1 MPPRVRPTSS
11 SRGTFSESDEDESGR
26 RVSEHAVDPVAGPS
40 LEDFAALLNN
50 AISPL
55 ANQLQQTQTELARV
69 SEESARL
76 SRGYREVVAEPAT
89 EESAGGAESE
99 AERRARELQLA
110 QTGAEQAAAAAAAA
124 AAAVKPPLPP
134 AEEKKVSELSVEDLE
149 ILISRRLGQVNLDLD
164 PIPLLETSRE
174 RPETLFRL
182 QRKGEFVVTN
192 LLTAAEFERCI
203 PGYKAFRGQ
212 PGSAAELENLYVSTL
227 RLEDVLDHFIAADR
241 GEVEL
246 DLPRAIDVLTEV
258 HALKNERLEGLL
270 ERAYVRDDPS
280 AEDTD
285 AKVIASMEEK
295 RRDRMR
301 PVRSNTFRKEQLSQ
315 REAVKAHK
323 AKFIAQ
329 AQARKELAREGLD
342 VPGRAAGGG
351 GGAAGVGGGRGGRGK
366 GGGKG
371 GGGSA
376 AAAGVGGAGKAAGT
390 A

>member
-26 RVSEHAVDPVAGPS
+26 RVSEPAVDPVAGPS

-164 PIPLLETSRE
+164 SIPLLETSRE

>member
-1 MPPRVRPTSS
+1 
-11 SRGTFSESDEDESGR
+11 
-26 RVSEHAVDPVAGPS
+26 VDPVAGPS

>member
-26 RVSEHAVDPVAGPS
+26 RVSEPAVDPVAGPS

>member
-26 RVSEHAVDPVAGPS
+26 RLS
-40 LEDFAALLNN
+40 EDFAALLNN

-69 SEESARL
+69 SEESTRL

-89 EESAGGAESE
+89 EEGAGGAESE
-99 AERRARELQLA
+99 VERRERELQLA

-124 AAAVKPPLPP
+124 AKFAEEP
-134 AEEKKVSELSVEDLE
+134 AENKVSELSVEDLE

-164 PIPLLETSRE
+164 SIPLLETSRE

>member
-26 RVSEHAVDPVAGPS
+26 RATEPAVDPVAGPS

-55 ANQLQQTQTELARV
+55 ANQLQQTQAELARV

-76 SRGYREVVAEPAT
+76 SRGYREVIAEPAT
-89 EESAGGAESE
+89 EEGAGGAESE
-99 AERRARELQLA
+99 VERRARELQLA

-124 AAAVKPPLPP
+124 AAAVKHPLPP

-164 PIPLLETSRE
+164 SIPLLETSRE

-351 GGAAGVGGGRGGRGK
+351 GGAAGVGRGRGGRGK

>member
-1 MPPRVRPTSS
+1 
-11 SRGTFSESDEDESGR
+11 
-26 RVSEHAVDPVAGPS
+26 VDPVAGPS

-89 EESAGGAESE
+89 EEGAGGAQSE
-99 AERRARELQLA
+99 VERRARELQLA
-110 QTGAEQAAAAAAAA
+110 QTGAEQAAAAAAVA